1 MKSICRICTTGRSRQ
16 GDKFWV
22 KVFRAFRSKD
32 LDRDPARL
40 FGRVGSMMNWPTE
53 QCLSKG
59 LACHRTFKT
68 VPVEIVFE
76 GKGERR
82 VGERKPVV
90 VSSQGEH
97 VPPPGPKT

>member
-1 MKSICRICTTGRSRQ
+1 
-16 GDKFWV
+16 
-22 KVFRAFRSKD
+22 
-32 LDRDPARL
+32 
-40 FGRVGSMMNWPTE
+40 MMNWPTE
-53 QCLSKG
+53 PCLSKG

-82 VGERKPVV
+82 VGERKL
-90 VSSQGEH
+90 VSSSGGGVLAREH